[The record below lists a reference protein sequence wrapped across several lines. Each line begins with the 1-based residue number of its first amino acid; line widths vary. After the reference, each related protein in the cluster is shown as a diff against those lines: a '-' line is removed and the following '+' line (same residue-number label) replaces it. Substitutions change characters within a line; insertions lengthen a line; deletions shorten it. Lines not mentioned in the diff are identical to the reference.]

1 MKRTAFFALFWILV
15 LLAGC
20 SSNSAGSAG
29 DMQPPA
35 EAAPGL
41 STEAAAG
48 EETAAD
54 SHSVSMP
61 SDPGRKLI
69 RTVWLTAETENF
81 SGLMEQVSSHTTQ
94 LGGYVES
101 QEADYGNAS
110 DRFQARRADLTI
122 RIPAEQLQTFVG
134 RISELSHILR
144 SRETAEDITLTYADT
159 ESRMAA
165 LETERDRL
173 MALMEQ
179 AETMEDLLAV
189 ESRLTEVRYQ
199 LESTGSQL
207 KLYDNLVSYSTVYLA
222 VEEVQKLT
230 PTEQPTIWEKSPTAS
245 GKTFPPWGSG
255 LASPFGVPRG
265 GDSLLGSLGPSGVAA
280 VPPGPAPAKEGQS
293 RFAASRPSPRRIS
306 KLSLPPARVHS
317 SPAYHGM

>member
-54 SHSVSMP
+54 SHSVSMS

-110 DRFQARRADLTI
+110 DQAQARRADLTI

-207 KLYDNLVSYSTVYLA
+207 KLYDNLVSYSTVYFRENLSS
-222 VEEVQKLT
+222 L
-230 PTEQPTIWEKSPTAS
+230 
-245 GKTFPPWGSG
+245 GSG
-255 LASPFGVPRG
+255 LASLLVFLAAGTPYWVPLA
-265 GDSLLGSLGPSGVAA
+265 LLALLLFLLVRRLRKRAKAGS
-280 VPPGPAPAKEGQS
+280 PPPD
-293 RFAASRPSPRRIS
+293 
-306 KLSLPPARVHS
+306 PPHDVS
-317 SPAYHGM
+317 QN

>member
-110 DRFQARRADLTI
+110 DQAQARRADLTI
-122 RIPAEQLQTFVG
+122 RIPAEQLQTFVS

-245 GKTFPPWGSG
+245 GKIFPPWEAAWPPFWCSSRRGLPIGFPWPFWRCCCSSWSG
-255 LASPFGVPRG
+255 ACERG
-265 GDSLLGSLGPSGVAA
+265 PKPVRRLPTLPTTYLKIEFAPCKGAFVSGI
-280 VPPGPAPAKEGQS
+280 P
-293 RFAASRPSPRRIS
+293 
-306 KLSLPPARVHS
+306 
-317 SPAYHGM
+317 

>member
-110 DRFQARRADLTI
+110 DQAQARRADLTI

-222 VEEVQKLT
+222 VEEVQKL
-230 PTEQPTIWEKSPTAS
+230 
-245 GKTFPPWGSG
+245 GKNHRRLPGKPFLPGKRPG
-255 LASPFGVPRG
+255 LPFGVPRG

>member
-101 QEADYGNAS
+101 QEADYGNAP
-110 DRFQARRADLTI
+110 DQTQARRADLTI

-230 PTEQPTIWEKSPTAS
+230 PTEQPTIWEKITDGFRENLSS
-245 GKTFPPWGSG
+245 LGSG
-255 LASPFGVPRG
+255 LASLLVFLAAGTPYWVPLA
-265 GDSLLGSLGPSGVAA
+265 LLALLLFLLVRRLRKRAKAGS
-280 VPPGPAPAKEGQS
+280 PPPD
-293 RFAASRPSPRRIS
+293 
-306 KLSLPPARVHS
+306 PPHDVS
-317 SPAYHGM
+317 QN

>member
-110 DRFQARRADLTI
+110 DQAQARRADLTI

-173 MALMEQ
+173 M
-179 AETMEDLLAV
+179 T
-189 ESRLTEVRYQ
+189 S
-199 LESTGSQL
+199 
-207 KLYDNLVSYSTVYLA
+207 
-222 VEEVQKLT
+222 
-230 PTEQPTIWEKSPTAS
+230 KS
-245 GKTFPPWGSG
+245 
-255 LASPFGVPRG
+255 
-265 GDSLLGSLGPSGVAA
+265 
-280 VPPGPAPAKEGQS
+280 
-293 RFAASRPSPRRIS
+293 
-306 KLSLPPARVHS
+306 
-317 SPAYHGM
+317 

>member
-110 DRFQARRADLTI
+110 DQAQARRADLTI

-222 VEEVQKLT
+222 VEEVQK
-230 PTEQPTIWEKSPTAS
+230 EKITDGFRENLSS
-245 GKTFPPWGSG
+245 LGSG
-255 LASPFGVPRG
+255 LASLLVFLAAGTPYWVPLA
-265 GDSLLGSLGPSGVAA
+265 LLALLLFLLVRRLRKRAKAGS
-280 VPPGPAPAKEGQS
+280 PPPD
-293 RFAASRPSPRRIS
+293 
-306 KLSLPPARVHS
+306 PPHDVS
-317 SPAYHGM
+317 QN